1 VDPSY
6 LATNAPKIARGVGDL
21 RASRYR
27 LNEVGV
33 GADTTGGTTV
43 PRTVS
48 RALIETS
55 GRGELLLPRLFA
67 DIATTRAGNV
77 A

>member
-6 LATNAPKIARGVGDL
+6 LAINTAEFARGVGDL

-48 RALIETS
+48 CALIET
-55 GRGELLLPRLFA
+55 FWTWQIA
-67 DIATTRAGNV
+67 ATTLVNGDLNHPSG
-77 A
+77 